1 MKWPQCGM
9 DGWMEGGREGGR
21 DAEFSPEIKSRTAFL
36 HASGVL
42 TNLMHSLCLNS
53 IK

>member
-21 DAEFSPEIKSRTAFL
+21 EGGMQSFPQKLKVEQ